1 MPRGR
6 TVRTDR
12 AREIFLKTLAATCNV
27 TRSARRAGMSRTAAY
42 DWRDED
48 EQFAKEWEEAIETAA
63 DKLEEVAFRR
73 ATTGKSD
80 RMLEILLK
88 GHRPK
93 YRDKQLVGS
102 DPDNPFPAGFQVKFV
117 SGTPDAPAGD

>member
-1 MPRGR
+1 MIRGLS
-6 TVRTDR
+6 VRTDR
-12 AREIFLKTLAATCNV
+12 ARATFLKTLRATCNV
-27 TRSARRAGMSRTAAY
+27 TRSALRAGMSRTAAY
-42 DWRDED
+42 AWKNDDE
-48 EQFAKEWEEAIETAA
+48 EFAKEWEDALEAAA

-102 DPDNPFPAGFQVKFV
+102 DPDNPFPAGFRVTFV
-117 SGTPDAPAGD
+117 SGTPDEPAGD